1 MIQFNYHHL
10 YYFFCVAEAGG
21 ITKAAESLKVSQP
34 ALSAQLKQFEDF
46 LGLKL
51 FRKEGRKILL
61 TEDGHFI
68 LSYAK
73 SIFDLGS
80 QMHDALH
87 DRGRRGSLKIQ
98 VGVSNLVPNAVSG
111 AILNFIFKS
120 HPKTLVTWVENDVQ
134 DLLAAL
140 NLHKLDMVI
149 ASRPARTSGE
159 EGLENFLLAKIPMV
173 FCSGVKMASALKRIP
188 ADLDGVPF
196 IYPGPES
203 QYYHRLQEYFL
214 THKIKPDTVAEIENI
229 ELARRMV
236 LAGLGVS
243 ALNLFTVRNA
253 PASEKLRILG
263 TQPIPEMHDTVY
275 VIRKGRKNPH
285 PVVSDVIH
293 KMKKEFRVQF

>member
-10 YYFFCVAEAGG
+10 YYFYCAAEAGG
-21 ITKAAESLKVSQP
+21 ITRAAESLKVSQP

-46 LGLKL
+46 LGVKL
-51 FRKEGRKILL
+51 FQKEGRKILL

-98 VGVSNLVPNAVSG
+98 IGVSNLVPNAVST
-111 AILNFIFKS
+111 AILDFVFTA
-120 HPKTLVTWVENDVQ
+120 HPKTLVTWVENDLH

-149 ASRPARTSGE
+149 ASQPAGSGQE
-159 EGLENFLLAKIPMV
+159 DGMENFLLAKIPMV
-173 FCSGVKMASALKRIP
+173 FCAGVKIAAALKRIP
-188 ADLDGVPF
+188 ADLDGIPF

-214 THKIKPDTVAEIENI
+214 THGIKPYAAAEIQNI
-229 ELARRMV
+229 ELARRTV

-243 ALNLFTVRNA
+243 ALNLFTVRHA
-253 PASEKLRILG
+253 PGSEKLRILG
-263 TQPIPEMHDTVY
+263 THPIPEMHDTVY

-285 PVVSDVIH
+285 PIVSHLIQ
-293 KMKKEFRVQF
+293 KMKKEFKTKF